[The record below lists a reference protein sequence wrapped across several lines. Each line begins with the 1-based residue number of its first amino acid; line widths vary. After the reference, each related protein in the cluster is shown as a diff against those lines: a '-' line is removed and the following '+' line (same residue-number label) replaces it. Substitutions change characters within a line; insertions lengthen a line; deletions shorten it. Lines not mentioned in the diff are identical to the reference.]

1 MDVLE
6 QGFPFAEM
14 IVERLIAGILAGH
27 IFANNA
33 ARSMRHCH

>member
-14 IVERLIAGILAGH
+14 IVDRLTAGILAGH
-27 IFANNA
+27 ISANNA
-33 ARSMRHCH
+33 ARSMCH